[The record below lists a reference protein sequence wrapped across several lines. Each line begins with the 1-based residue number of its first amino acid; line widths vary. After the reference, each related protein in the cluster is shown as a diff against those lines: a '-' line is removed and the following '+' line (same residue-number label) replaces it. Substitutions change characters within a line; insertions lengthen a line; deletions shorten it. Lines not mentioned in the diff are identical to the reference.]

1 MKSEPDLTMTII
13 YPFFLLKILFTI
25 FLLHIT
31 VQSHFLWIINTEI
44 HLVRLSLLP
53 LFFFNAINHDMKLNN
68 LT

>member
-13 YPFFLLKILFTI
+13 YPFFLVKIIFT
-25 FLLHIT
+25 FVLLHIT
-31 VQSHFLWIINTEI
+31 VQSPFLWIINTEI
-44 HLVRLSLLP
+44 HFVRLSLLP